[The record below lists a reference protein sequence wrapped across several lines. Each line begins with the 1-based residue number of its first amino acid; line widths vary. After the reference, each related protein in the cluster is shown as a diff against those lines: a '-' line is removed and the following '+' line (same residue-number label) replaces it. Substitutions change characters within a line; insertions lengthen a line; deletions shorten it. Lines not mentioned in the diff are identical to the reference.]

1 MVDQKRVFGP
11 PASKIREK
19 PYFYRTFRTCSE
31 TRGGDSDE
39 DKNGFKISKSPAITR
54 VFESFPCSEVVIVT
68 KIKTDLI
75 EKSPTP
81 LGKVEK
87 VLFYWVL
94 RPFLLFR
101 GPIFETFSVQ
111 LSITFLTI
119 IFTFLNFSLL
129 P

>member
-54 VFESFPCSEVVIVT
+54 VFGLVRRLEGVIGT
-68 KIKTDLI
+68 KIKT
-75 EKSPTP
+75 
-81 LGKVEK
+81 G
-87 VLFYWVL
+87 
-94 RPFLLFR
+94 
-101 GPIFETFSVQ
+101 
-111 LSITFLTI
+111 
-119 IFTFLNFSLL
+119 LNL
-129 P
+129 